1 MWLWR
6 VHATSVVLALALATR
21 HEWLRP
27 LLVANAVVGFA
38 HMHLEREAFATT
50 GTVVGPWTFR
60 WTYAQNPIVN
70 LVAHVALTYVALAR
84 LDAAEP
90 RPGATLA
97 LEAAGLLVL
106 DLTALYPTVRHPLD
120 RYAAAHA
127 ALVVAQVLTPKTS
140 PGGTQRG

>member
-1 MWLWR
+1 MLWR

-27 LLVANAVVGFA
+27 LLVANAVVGLA
-38 HMHLEREAFATT
+38 YMHLERAAIATT

-60 WTYAQNPIVN
+60 WTYAQNAVVN

-90 RPGATLA
+90 RPVVTLA
-97 LEAAGLLVL
+97 FEAVGLLVL
-106 DLTALYPTVRHPLD
+106 DLTALYPTGRHPLAA
-120 RYAAAHA
+120 YVAAHV
-127 ALVVAQVLTPKTS
+127 ALVVAQV
-140 PGGTQRG
+140 GA